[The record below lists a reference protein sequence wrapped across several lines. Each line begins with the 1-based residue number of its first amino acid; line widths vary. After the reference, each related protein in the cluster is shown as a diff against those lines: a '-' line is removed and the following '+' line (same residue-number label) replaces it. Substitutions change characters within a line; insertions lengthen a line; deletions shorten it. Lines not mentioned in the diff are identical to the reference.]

1 MKLLPIVSKMN
12 FKTMIWCSCFVQQFL
27 IMPNFVQQKHLVLY
41 YQTFG
46 VIRSMFHDET
56 LTIDKYRKYR
66 IRMLSCSIFV
76 NVMISNYT

>member
-1 MKLLPIVSKMN
+1 MN
-12 FKTMIWCSCFVQQFL
+12 FKIMVACSCFVRYFT

-56 LTIDKYRKYR
+56 LTIDKYRKYQ
-66 IRMLSCSIFV
+66 IRM
-76 NVMISNYT
+76 